1 MDKGRFS
8 KRVAD
13 RVRQLRGSGIR
24 EFFEIAQN
32 MEGAISLGVGEPD
45 FVTPWRIR
53 EACIYSLEK
62 GYTTYTSNWGLIELR
77 EALSD
82 RLYKET
88 GVHYEPGGEILITTG
103 VSEGLDLALRAILNP
118 GDEVIVH
125 EPSYVSYNPC
135 VIFACGTPV
144 IVATMVNDQFKLR
157 AEDVEERITER
168 TKALILNYPN
178 NPTGATLDRKDLEEL
193 ADVVIEHDLLVIS
206 DEIYGRLTYDG
217 THVSFSSLDG
227 MKERTILLNGFSKAY
242 AMTGWRLGYAAGN
255 RDILEAMMKIHQYTM
270 LCAPVTAQ
278 MAALEALRCDS
289 EVDKMVSEYK
299 RRRRLMVDGLNEIGL
314 SCFEPKGAF
323 YTFPS
328 IRDTG
333 IGLTAEEFAKKLLLD
348 ERVVVIPGSVF
359 GASGEGFL
367 RCAYAVS
374 QQEIKEALKRIERFL
389 SGICTIK

>member
-1 MDKGRFS
+1 MFS
-8 KRVAD
+8 NRVAD
-13 RVRQLRGSGIR
+13 RVKQLKGSGIR

-45 FVTPWRIR
+45 FVTPWSVR

-62 GYTTYTSNWGLIELR
+62 GYTTYTSNLGLIELR
-77 EALSD
+77 DALSNTI
-82 RLYKET
+82 YKET
-88 GVHYEPGGEILITTG
+88 GVYYEPGDEILITTG
-103 VSEGLDLALRAILNP
+103 VSEGLDLAIRAIINP
-118 GDEVIVH
+118 GDEVILH

-135 VIFACGTPV
+135 VVFAGGTPV
-144 IVATMVNDQFKLR
+144 SVATVVDDQFKLR
-157 AEDVEERITER
+157 AEEVEERITER

-193 ADVVIEHDLLVIS
+193 ADVVIEHDLLVVS

-227 MKERTILLNGFSKAY
+227 IKERTVLLNGFSKAY

-255 RDILEAMMKIHQYTM
+255 RDIIEAMMKIHQYTM
-270 LCAPVTAQ
+270 LCAPITAQ
-278 MAALEALRCDS
+278 MAALEALRCDN
-289 EVDKMVSEYK
+289 EVDRMVSEYN
-299 RRRRLMVDGLNEIGL
+299 RRRRLMVEGLNEIGL

-333 IGLTAEEFAKKLLLD
+333 TGLTAEEFAKKLLLD
-348 ERVVVIPGSVF
+348 EKVVVIPGSVF
-359 GASGEGFL
+359 GACGEGFL

-374 QQEIKEALKRIERFL
+374 QQEIREALERIERFL
-389 SGICTIK
+389 SRICIR